1 MKTNKKFCSIAL
13 TSLSLSLL
21 LIFSSSMVLAATAD
35 NFSLTLTETRITNSE
50 LAFSPDIYGDKIVY
64 LDGGNI
70 YMYDL
75 STSKE
80 IQINTKG
87 PVGSPA
93 INGNR
98 IVWQDTHSGI
108 GGNIYMYDLSTS
120 QETQITHDSWFTKN
134 PAIYGDRIVWWE
146 NRLDNNNNAI
156 DNIHMY
162 DLLTSQE
169 TQITNNNGAVNY
181 SSPAI
186 FDNRILWEEDHD
198 LGGGLW
204 NHNIYMYD
212 LSTSQETQITTSGS
226 AHSSPAIYGDR
237 IVYVDYRNGKDDLY
251 MYDLSTSKEI
261 QISTSGSAYDPG
273 IYNDRIVWKDG
284 RNQEMPSAGH
294 VYMYDLS
301 TSNEIQISTSRFVSS
316 PQIYGDRIV
325 WVDNSNGK
333 SNIYMGTVLGEA
345 PKIIFPV
352 ADFSTSVASGYS
364 PLSVQF
370 IDDSQNAV
378 RWNWDFGDGATSTEQ
393 NPQHKYSSAG
403 IYIVNLVVSNT
414 NGIASMARTI
424 SVKSSSSA
432 EPYAY
437 ITNVDSN
444 TVSVIDTATNTVIA
458 TVPVGMKPSGV
469 AVSPD
474 GSKVY
479 VTNGYSNSVSVID
492 TATNTVTATVP
503 VGSIPLGIAVTPDR
517 TKVYVA
523 NWGSNG
529 IGNTI
534 SVIDTST
541 NTVIA
546 TIPVGS
552 WLLRNYCQSGWKR
565 VYAATRGSNSVS
577 VIDTSTNT
585 VVAKIYV
592 GNDPEG
598 VAVNSDGSMV
608 YVTRY
613 HENIVSVI
621 DTGMNSVIASVAIK
635 NPEGIAVSPDGNKV
649 YVTSQINK
657 VSVIDTSTNTVTATV
672 LVGEYPIGVAF
683 TPDGTKVYV
692 ANYNSSSI
700 SVIDTATNA
709 VTATVPVGKG
719 PFAFG
724 QFIGPLPA
732 QSVIPVVNFNAN
744 PISGNAPLSVQFTDL
759 SQNALSRSWD
769 FNSDG
774 TIESSDVNP
783 TYTYTAPG
791 TYTAILT
798 VNNANGNA
806 SKNTTITVLGE
817 SSSSGGSSSGGSDS
831 GGGGGAGG
839 SPEPQSNVEAKEL
852 SQTFIA
858 SGKSVEFDFPKNT
871 TPVEYVSFD
880 SKKTTGK
887 TNTIVEMLKGKSTL
901 VSELPSEEV
910 YKYLNIWVGDS
921 GFGTSKNIENAVVC
935 FKVEKTWIK
944 NKSIDQSCITLN
956 RYSDKKWEQLQ
967 TSQSGEDDK
976 YLYFIAKTPGF
987 SPFAITGK
995 TAAKSTAANLEQK
1008 PAQEGNTSTSKKESM
1023 KTPGFELVYGISGL
1037 LVVFLHKSKKKN
1049 F

>member
-1 MKTNKKFCSIAL
+1 
-13 TSLSLSLL
+13 
-21 LIFSSSMVLAATAD
+21 MVLAATAD

-50 LAFSPDIYGDKIVY
+50 LAVSPDIYGDKIVY
-64 LDGGNI
+64 LEGGNI

-75 STSKE
+75 STSRE
-80 IQINTKG
+80 TQINTNG

-98 IVWQDTHSGI
+98 IVWQDTNSGI

-120 QETQITHDSWFTKN
+120 QETQITHDSWLTKN

-146 NRLDNNNNAI
+146 DRLDNNNNAI
-156 DNIHMY
+156 ENIHMY

-186 FDNRILWEEDHD
+186 FGNRIVWEEDHD

-212 LSTSQETQITTSGS
+212 LSTSQEIQISTSGS
-226 AHSSPAIYGDR
+226 AYSSPAIYGDR
-237 IVYVDYRNGKDDLY
+237 IVYVDYRNGKYDIY
-251 MYDLSTSKEI
+251 MYDLSTSRET

-284 RNQEMPSAGH
+284 RNQEIPSAGH

-333 SNIYMGTVLGEA
+333 SNIYMGTVSGEV

-370 IDDSQNAV
+370 IDGSQNAV

-393 NPQHKYSSAG
+393 NPKHIYSSAG

-424 SVKSSSSA
+424 SVKSSLSA

-546 TIPVGS
+546 TIPVGNAPTGVAVS
-552 WLLRNYCQSGWKR
+552 LDGSK
-565 VYAATRGSNSVS
+565 VYATNQGSNTVS

-585 VVAKIYV
+585 VLATVNA
-592 GNDPEG
+592 GNAPEG
-598 VAVNSDGSMV
+598 IAISPDGSKV
-608 YVTRY
+608 YVTNRVY
-613 HENIVSVI
+613 DLLSIF
-621 DTGMNSVIASVAIK
+621 DTGLNSVIASVAIK
-635 NPEGIAVSPDGNKV
+635 NPEGVAVSPDGKKV
-649 YVTSQINK
+649 YVTSQINN

-683 TPDGTKVYV
+683 TPDGKKVYV

-700 SVIDTATNA
+700 SVIDTAKNTI
-709 VTATVPVGKG
+709 TAIVPVGKG
-719 PFAFG
+719 PFALG

-732 QSVIPVVNFNAN
+732 QSVLPVVDFNAN

-759 SQNALSRSWD
+759 SQNAVSRSWD

-798 VNNANGNA
+798 VSNSNGTA
-806 SKNTTITVLGE
+806 SKNTTITVLSE
-817 SSSSGGSSSGGSDS
+817 SSSSGGSSSGGSGS
-831 GGGGGAGG
+831 GGGGGGGAGG

-935 FKVEKTWIK
+935 FKVEKSWIQDK
-944 NKSIDQSCITLN
+944 NIDRSSITLN
-956 RYSDKKWEQLQ
+956 RYSDKKWNSLP
-967 TSQSGEDDK
+967 TSLSGEDDK
-976 YLYFIAKTPGF
+976 FLYFTAKTPGF
-987 SPFAITGK
+987 SPFALTGK
-995 TAAKSTAANLEQK
+995 IAVKATITETQPDGTKIQPEPEKENIEKNNGSAEAVVKQEPEQK
-1008 PAQEGNTSTSKKESM
+1008 KSI
-1023 KTPGFELVYGISGL
+1023 KTPGFEMIYGIVGL
-1037 LVVFLHKSKKKN
+1037 LAVFLSRRI
-1049 F
+1049 